1 MAKTTKP
8 KSPRTAVNDAIS
20 GVRRRVQQTA
30 EGKADRIVGLGKQ
43 IKGSLKEAAGKMI
56 GDARLQADGE
66 IDRVEGKAQDAVG
79 KIKESLERKTA
90 GAVTARRYPR
100 SH

>member
-8 KSPRTAVNDAIS
+8 RSPQTAVNDVIS

-30 EGKADRIVGLGKQ
+30 EGKTDRLAGLGKQ
-43 IKGSLKEAAGKMI
+43 IKGSLKEAAGKAI

-79 KIKESLERKTA
+79 KIKESLNRKA
-90 GAVTARRYPR
+90 GSSATARRYPR